1 MAVHVTWYDEKRT
14 LLYFRFTGN
23 WMWEEFHA
31 ANEAGVQMAN
41 EADCIVD
48 AVFDFSASHLWP
60 ANALS
65 GFRSAVRRS
74 QQMPSEGVTV
84 AFGSRYVASFRRLL
98 TVLVPESTESI
109 FAANDMEEALAI
121 VVREQD
127 KRNKAQT

>member
-1 MAVHVTWYDEKRT
+1 MAVYVTWYDEKQT

-23 WMWEEFHA
+23 WTWEEFHA
-31 ANEAGVQMAN
+31 ANDAGAQMAN
-41 EADCIVD
+41 ESGGIVD
-48 AVFDFSASHLWP
+48 AIFDFSASHLWP

-98 TVLVPESTESI
+98 AVLIPESTEFV

-121 VVREQD
+121 VAREQD
-127 KRNKAQT
+127 KRNNAQT